1 MLFITNC
8 LDLLFFA
15 LVPRLMCRLEVCA
28 MCLYVLGDV
37 LFVNLDVGR
46 QNSDLDKS
54 TCHAPCWL
62 FVSCC
67 LIFLES
73 EVSVP

>member
-15 LVPRLMCRLEVCA
+15 MW
-28 MCLYVLGDV
+28 LYVLGDV